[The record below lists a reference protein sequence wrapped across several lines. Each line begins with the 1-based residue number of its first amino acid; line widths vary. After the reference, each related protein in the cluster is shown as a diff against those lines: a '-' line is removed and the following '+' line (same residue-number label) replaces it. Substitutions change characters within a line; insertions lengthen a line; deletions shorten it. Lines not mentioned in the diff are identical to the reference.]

1 MSFEYIMVVHMVWF
15 YCHYRVMFLKEIWS
29 WGIHLLSQ
37 FMCALSLRCVW
48 LFAITWTVACQAP
61 LSMEFPR
68 QEHWRGLP
76 SPPPGDHQPRDWT
89 QVFCIAGGFF
99 TVWATRE
106 AHYHNK
112 WDKMGYTVTCRLSI
126 CWLPPTQLLF
136 WPCPL
141 HLPRLCPDSAPLPQL
156 MPVLPACP
164 VFVAL
169 GLCTCSSLCL
179 KHWHSCF
186 FTFFSLWLTLTLSA
200 TSSLATPYKIVP
212 TFQPTRCHPI
222 LSIPSPD
229 MFLCGTY
236 CFLVPGVFS
245 YLFIVC
251 FSMRSVST
259 MRIRN
264 LSICSSLN
272 PLAHNKPS
280 ISICERKKYV
290 YQWYF
295 MTFIQKS

>member
-68 QEHWRGLP
+68 REHWRGLP

-141 HLPRLCPDSAPLPQL
+141 HLPRLCPTTPAHACSPRVSSVCGPRTLHLLFALPETLAQLLLHFLQPLVDAHLVSHIIP
-156 MPVLPACP
+156 
-164 VFVAL
+164 
-169 GLCTCSSLCL
+169 G
-179 KHWHSCF
+179 
-186 FTFFSLWLTLTLSA
+186 
-200 TSSLATPYKIVP
+200 Y
-212 TFQPTRCHPI
+212 
-222 LSIPSPD
+222 SI
-229 MFLCGTY
+229 
-236 CFLVPGVFS
+236 
-245 YLFIVC
+245 
-251 FSMRSVST
+251 
-259 MRIRN
+259 
-264 LSICSSLN
+264 
-272 PLAHNKPS
+272 
-280 ISICERKKYV
+280 
-290 YQWYF
+290 
-295 MTFIQKS
+295 